1 MKIVYR
7 ASLTEDEYG
16 ILLAC
21 YKLLVN
27 IGNECGFLNH
37 MTTSI
42 ADDLDDFMRRY
53 TVESYGNNE
62 YGFAEDEED

>member
-1 MKIVYR
+1 
-7 ASLTEDEYG
+7 
-16 ILLAC
+16 
-21 YKLLVN
+21 
-27 IGNECGFLNH
+27 